1 MRRRRKSFMGREREP
16 PPFPM
21 GVDDEHLLRMLR
33 EVEDVE
39 DAVLASAQP
48 TAAPMEDEAFEP
60 CPSCGEPAQ
69 YLGECVVCAQPGC
82 LPKDLWNPGEPDPC
96 LTLCV
101 RCARNIHVG
110 CGVEDEAGNPRC
122 ERCAF

>member
-1 MRRRRKSFMGREREP
+1 
-16 PPFPM
+16 M

-39 DAVLASAQP
+39 DALDEVVAQAEATP
-48 TAAPMEDEAFEP
+48 DEAFDP
-60 CPSCGEPAQ
+60 CPWCAEPAQ
-69 YLGECVVCAQPGC
+69 YLGECGVCGEPGC
-82 LPKDLWNPGEPDPC
+82 LPKDLWTPGEPDPC

-110 CGVEDEAGNPRC
+110 CSVEDEAGNPRC
-122 ERCAF
+122 ERCTI